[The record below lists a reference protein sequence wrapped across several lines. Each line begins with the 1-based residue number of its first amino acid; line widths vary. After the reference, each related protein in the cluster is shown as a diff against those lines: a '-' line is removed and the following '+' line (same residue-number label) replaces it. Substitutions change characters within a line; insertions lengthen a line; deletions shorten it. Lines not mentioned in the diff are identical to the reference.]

1 MTIEKITMCFYNR
14 ETKEIEE
21 KTTYKLSFKSLMVM
35 EESLDYAFKKI
46 IMYAVY
52 KKVLTVK

>member
-1 MTIEKITMCFYNR
+1 MCFYNR